1 MSVIYRNPA
10 GIGEHSD
17 IMEAMQGEL
26 DKIAMHEDRLDILNN
41 YFNEVCK
48 LVWKRGEDYIIYN
61 PPRKS
66 EQWEEWQK
74 LKEKEKQD
82 EHKSS
87 KKL

>member
-1 MSVIYRNPA
+1 MS
-10 GIGEHSD
+10 
-17 IMEAMQGEL
+17 
-26 DKIAMHEDRLDILNN
+26 
-41 YFNEVCK
+41 K
-48 LVWKRGEDYIIYN
+48 LVWKRGKDYIIYN

-74 LKEKEKQD
+74 IKEKEKQD

>member
-1 MSVIYRNPA
+1 
-10 GIGEHSD
+10 
-17 IMEAMQGEL
+17 METWGGLHNLQ
-26 DKIAMHEDRLDILNN
+26 
-41 YFNEVCK
+41 
-48 LVWKRGEDYIIYN
+48 N